1 MLFYIPWE
9 LYNYFK
15 SFILVDIKS
24 GRLSKTYINYYL
36 QPQQAK
42 HVLDTKVRDVNRL
55 KISTIKLIILTTKK
69 KKKKVYVN

>member
-1 MLFYIPWE
+1 MLFYITWE
-9 LYNYFK
+9 LYNYSK
-15 SFILVDIKS
+15 SFILEDIKS

-42 HVLDTKVRDVNRL
+42 HVLDKKVKDVNRL

-69 KKKKVYVN
+69 KKKVYVN